1 MSAPSSRISTIK
13 PISDLTILSQNTT
26 RDPSRASTLPST
38 SQQSSSHI
46 RALPHTVFPT
56 AYNNSNPPSAN
67 TVDGNVFIGKEIIPV
82 NYGDDTSPAIAI
94 SDCELVFYY
103 ASIYILRTHAALD
116 AEDIRY
122 AANYISSFYSHSCN
136 PSRDNASSL
145 TDNQLIMF
153 LVYADQTGI
162 CKFALIFNEELD
174 AAIKARDDATF
185 KRILLGPKEMFVE
198 LYDNTFLSTED
209 RDFIIRLIARE
220 SFSLMSAL
228 ELLKTKILDSRPE
241 ENDLDFSRDPNC
253 YDRFAFLTSTCY
265 EQVCIQD
272 SQILEDDFA
281 RATMAKHEKTPQSV
295 FTVDKSPSSETPQVY
310 CFNTLDLIASVTENI
325 PINPKTG
332 EPFSDYSI
340 KIINQRFTKEI
351 NMYRR
356 YIQIKSGK

>member
-1 MSAPSSRISTIK
+1 MSASSNRISTIK
-13 PISDLTILSQNTT
+13 PIPDSKILFHNTT
-26 RDPSRASTLPST
+26 MAPTPHNQST
-38 SQQSSSHI
+38 SHDRFPKSSE
-46 RALPHTVFPT
+46 
-56 AYNNSNPPSAN
+56 N
-67 TVDGNVFIGKEIIPV
+67 TVDNRVYPFTGKEIIPS
-82 NYGDDTSPAIAI
+82 NYEQDTSPAIAI

-103 ASIYILRTHAALD
+103 ACSYILRTHARLEP
-116 AEDIRY
+116 EDIRY

-136 PSRDNASSL
+136 TSNSSSL

-174 AAIKARDDATF
+174 TAIKSRDDVTF

-228 ELLKTKILDSRPE
+228 ELLKKKILEPLPYED
-241 ENDLDFSRDPNC
+241 NLDFSLHPNC
-253 YDRFAFLTSTCY
+253 SDKFAFLTNSCY

-295 FTVDKSPSSETPQVY
+295 FTVDKSPSSKTPQVY

-340 KIINQRFTKEI
+340 KIINQRFPKEI

-356 YIQIKSGK
+356 YRQIKSGR